1 MSAFKPEEEK
11 VIEAVIEQAKKLVK
25 KFGYKYAVAGCNRY
39 FNNIKTQQKLFEEI
53 KRSEEKLAK
62 LKEQLVE

>member
-39 FNNIKTQQKLFEEI
+39 FNNIKTQQKLLESIKKKEEDL
-53 KRSEEKLAK
+53 EKLK
-62 LKEQLVE
+62 KQLIK